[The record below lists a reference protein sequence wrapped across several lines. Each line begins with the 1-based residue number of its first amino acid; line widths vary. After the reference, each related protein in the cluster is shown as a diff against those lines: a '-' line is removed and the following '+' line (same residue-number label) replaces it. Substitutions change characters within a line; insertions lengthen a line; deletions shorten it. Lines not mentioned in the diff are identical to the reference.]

1 MQTTL
6 TPTPQQSEL
15 QARARAFVEEVLMP
29 LEVEAERAGGRLP
42 VDTVE
47 EIRRQAIE
55 RRLGGGLHAVEHGG
69 QGWSHVEWFLIE
81 EQLGRT
87 TNALSWHMPS
97 AYNVLAHGSEE
108 QIERYLRPALRG
120 ELHDAYAVTEEHAGS
135 DPSRIATTATR
146 VDGGWRIEGE
156 KWFVTYGDI
165 AAVYIVMAKGLV
177 DGAELPTLFLVER
190 GTPGI
195 EVVDDPPFTHSYP
208 HGHPT
213 LRFAGVQVGD
223 DAIVGGLGGGDELQ
237 RGWFAEER
245 LGIAARGVGAM
256 WRLLEEATACALAR
270 EQADPKVVHAK
281 AAMAKFFVSE
291 AAYRCADRA
300 VQIFGGRGYMRNVA
314 ERFLRE
320 LRVDRIWEGTSEIQ
334 RLIVAR
340 ALERRGG
347 GARPS
352 LMADL
357 GPLLAPRSVAVVG
370 ATSRPGSYADE
381 TLRNLRRLEFPGRC
395 GACIRRAGASMG
407 GSASRPWPTC
417 PSPSMRWSSPS
428 RPRACPR

>member
-1 MQTTL
+1 
-6 TPTPQQSEL
+6 
-15 QARARAFVEEVLMP
+15 MP
-29 LEVEAERAGGRLP
+29 LEVEAERARGRLP
-42 VDTVE
+42 ADAVD
-47 EIRRQAIE
+47 EIRHQAIA
-55 RRLGGGLHAVEHGG
+55 RRLGGGLHAADHGG
-69 QGWSHVEWFLIE
+69 QGWSKVEWFLVE

-97 AYNVLAHGSEE
+97 AYNVLAHGTEE

-146 VDGGWRIEGE
+146 SNGGWRIDGE

-165 AAVYIVMAKGLV
+165 AAVYIVMAKALV
-177 DGAELPTLFLVER
+177 DGQELPTLFLVER

-213 LRFAGVQVGD
+213 LRFTGVQVGD
-223 DAIVGGLGGGDELQ
+223 DAIVGGLGGGDDLQ

-256 WRLLEEATACALAR
+256 WRLIEDTTAWALAR
-270 EQADPKVVHAK
+270 EQGGRRIMDYQGVSFPLADSAADAAAGRLLGLEVARLADARADPKVVHAK
-281 AAMAKFFVSE
+281 AAMAKLFVSE

-300 VQIFGGRGYMRNVA
+300 VQIFGGRGYMRTNVA

-340 ALERRGG
+340 ALERRGVE
-347 GARPS
+347 RV
-352 LMADL
+352 LH
-357 GPLLAPRSVAVVG
+357 
-370 ATSRPGSYADE
+370 
-381 TLRNLRRLEFPGRC
+381 
-395 GACIRRAGASMG
+395 
-407 GSASRPWPTC
+407 
-417 PSPSMRWSSPS
+417 
-428 RPRACPR
+428 

>member
-1 MQTTL
+1 MSTPTIADSTVL
-6 TPTPQQSEL
+6 TPEQAEL

-29 LEVEAERAGGRLP
+29 LEVEAERAHGRLP
-42 VDTVE
+42 AEAVD

-69 QGWSHVEWFLIE
+69 QGWGHVEWFLVE

-97 AYNVLAHGSEE
+97 AYNVLAHGNEG

-135 DPSRIATTATR
+135 DPSRITTTATR
-146 VDGGWRIEGE
+146 ANGGWRIDGE

-165 AAVYIVMAKGLV
+165 AAVYIVMAKALV
-177 DGAELPTLFLVER
+177 DGQELPTLFLVDR
-190 GTPGI
+190 GVPGI

-213 LRFAGVQVGD
+213 LRFNGVEVGD
-223 DAIVGGLGGGDELQ
+223 DAIIGGLGGGDDLQ

-256 WRLLEEATACALAR
+256 WRLIEESTAWALQREQGGHRIMDYQGVSFPLADSAADAAAGRLLALEVAR
-270 EQADPKVVHAK
+270 LVDAQADPKVVHAK
-281 AAMAKFFVSE
+281 AAMAKLFVSE
-291 AAYRCADRA
+291 AACRCADRA
-300 VQIFGGRGYMRNVA
+300 VQIFGGRGYMRTNVA

-340 ALERRGG
+340 ALERRGVE
-347 GARPS
+347 RV
-352 LMADL
+352 LH
-357 GPLLAPRSVAVVG
+357 
-370 ATSRPGSYADE
+370 
-381 TLRNLRRLEFPGRC
+381 
-395 GACIRRAGASMG
+395 
-407 GSASRPWPTC
+407 
-417 PSPSMRWSSPS
+417 
-428 RPRACPR
+428 